1 MNSRTPTLNLDLC
14 LLIMEVASK
23 AAVAKL
29 MATCKTFNRAGTK
42 YLFIP
47 PLTITKATHL
57 LSFISFFL
65 PPNNPRTVKY
75 RTQFPVGLSIHL
87 LDPSHNALL
96 APALTWF
103 FTVIVP
109 TMPHFTHLELQHVEG
124 LLSVNPGLGKAIAA
138 LTRLEVLKVTKGGAL
153 CGDMLEAMRSSLV
166 YAYIHLD
173 QEADRME
180 RGPDSLLRNSH
191 ATLRVLETHA
201 TESVHRH
208 GTTFPGL
215 QSLSHYDCGFPLT
228 GQLMRICPNLRYL
241 HINQSSGQKWPEV
254 EEYHQSHRNSLGG
267 EACVWTSLYKYTGSL
282 NALYMLGL
290 TCHISIVDIHDEKN
304 PFTAPALRELLQ
316 DTTPSHLILRT
327 SWTGASYYLNNGFV
341 ALMSQPGLWRW
352 PMKTLELVITFRPAD
367 KGVNLDD
374 MLVSPS
380 DSPRVHPCSRI

>member
-1 MNSRTPTLNLDLC
+1 
-14 LLIMEVASK
+14 
-23 AAVAKL
+23 
-29 MATCKTFNRAGTK
+29 
-42 YLFIP
+42 
-47 PLTITKATHL
+47 
-57 LSFISFFL
+57 
-65 PPNNPRTVKY
+65 
-75 RTQFPVGLSIHL
+75 
-87 LDPSHNALL
+87 
-96 APALTWF
+96 
-103 FTVIVP
+103 
-109 TMPHFTHLELQHVEG
+109 
-124 LLSVNPGLGKAIAA
+124 
-138 LTRLEVLKVTKGGAL
+138 
-153 CGDMLEAMRSSLV
+153 
-166 YAYIHLD
+166 
-173 QEADRME
+173 ME
-180 RGPDSLLRNSH
+180 REPDSLLRNSH

-254 EEYHQSHRNSLGG
+254 EKYHQSHRNSLGG

-341 ALMSQPGLWRW
+341 ALMSQPGLWRMANEDIGARDHVQASGQGRE
-352 PMKTLELVITFRPAD
+352 PRRDVGESIRLTE
-367 KGVNLDD
+367 
-374 MLVSPS
+374 SPPVLTCIS
-380 DSPRVHPCSRI
+380 HRLTG